1 MRRIELFDSTL
12 RDGEQAPGF
21 SMNLTEKLSMA
32 RVLAELGVDVIEAG
46 FAACSQGDF
55 ASVKAVADELKGVTV
70 ASLCRCT
77 EKDAEIA
84 WNALKNAE
92 KPLLHIFIATSDLHL
107 ETKLGMTRE
116 QVVERVAA
124 TVSYAKTLCPDIEF
138 SAEDATRS
146 DRNFLA
152 KVLQTALSNG
162 ASVVNMADTVGIAQP
177 DEIEDL
183 VRFMKSEL
191 KSANTWKLSV
201 HCHNDLGLAT
211 ANTLAAIKAGADRVD
226 VTVNGI
232 GERAGNAAVEEVV
245 MALKMRPEIYDADT
259 GANPKMLVPASRKLV
274 MLTGCKV
281 QANKAVVGK
290 NAFAHEA
297 GIHQHGMMKDRRT
310 YEIFHPEDVG
320 ATSERIILG
329 KHSGRHALEDRISEL
344 GIGGLDKEQLDTVFE
359 KFKLLAETKKTVGDR
374 DIEAIVRSEVLGV
387 PEIYRLDKY
396 VINSGNILSNT
407 CNIRICRKGET
418 YLDGFATGEGPIDA
432 AYNAINDALKK
443 DAKLLDYVIES
454 VTGGA
459 DAQGA
464 VSVKLSVG
472 DKTVKG
478 YGVSVNIFEAS
489 ILAYLNALNALEE

>member
-1 MRRIELFDSTL
+1 MRKVEIFDSTL

-21 SMNLTEKLSMA
+21 SMNLSEKLSMA
-32 RVLAELGVDVIEAG
+32 RILAQLGADVIEAG

-55 ASVKAVADELKGVTV
+55 ACVKAVADEIKGVSV

-84 WNALKNAE
+84 WNAIKNAE
-92 KPLLHIFIATSDLHL
+92 KPLLNIFIATSDLHMK
-107 ETKLGMTRE
+107 EKLDMTRE
-116 QVVERVAA
+116 QVLERVAA
-124 TVSYAKTLCPDIEF
+124 TVSYAKTLCPNIEF

-152 KVLQTALSNG
+152 QVLKTAVANG
-162 ASVVNMADTVGIAQP
+162 ASVVNMADTVGYAQP
-177 DEIEDL
+177 WEIEEL
-183 VRFMKSEL
+183 VAFMKKEL
-191 KSANTWKLSV
+191 ADSNPHKLSV

-232 GERAGNAAVEEVV
+232 GERAGNAALEEVV
-245 MALKMRPEIYDADT
+245 MALKTRPDLY
-259 GANPKMLVPASRKLV
+259 GAETSVNAKMLFPASRKLT

-281 QANKAVVGK
+281 QPNKAVVGK

-297 GIHQHGMMKDRRT
+297 GIHQHGVMKNPDT

-320 ATSERIILG
+320 SSTGRIILG
-329 KHSGRHALEDRISEL
+329 KHSGRHALLDRIAEL
-344 GIGGLDKEQLDTVFE
+344 GFAELTEEQVETVFE
-359 KFKLLAETKKTVGDR
+359 KFKILAETKKTVGDR
-374 DIEAIVRSEVLGV
+374 DIEAIVRSEVLGI
-387 PEIYRLDKY
+387 PEIYKLDKY

-407 CNIRICRKGET
+407 CNIRIVKRGDVF
-418 YLDGFATGEGPIDA
+418 LDGFAAGEGPIDA

-443 DAKLLDYVIES
+443 DARLLDYVIES
-454 VTGGA
+454 VTGGT

-464 VSVKLSVG
+464 VSVKIAVG
-472 DKTVKG
+472 EKTVKG

-489 ILAYLNALNALEE
+489 IFAYLNALNALEE

>member
-344 GIGGLDKEQLDTVFE
+344 GIGGLDKETPFSKSSSCWRRLKRPSATATSRRSSGARCWAFPKSTGSTSTSSTPATFSATPATSEYAGRARHTSTVSRPE
-359 KFKLLAETKKTVGDR
+359 R
-374 DIEAIVRSEVLGV
+374 DQSTPPTTR
-387 PEIYRLDKY
+387 
-396 VINSGNILSNT
+396 
-407 CNIRICRKGET
+407 
-418 YLDGFATGEGPIDA
+418 
-432 AYNAINDALKK
+432 
-443 DAKLLDYVIES
+443 
-454 VTGGA
+454 
-459 DAQGA
+459 
-464 VSVKLSVG
+464 
-472 DKTVKG
+472 
-478 YGVSVNIFEAS
+478 
-489 ILAYLNALNALEE
+489 

>member
-191 KSANTWKLSV
+191 KSANPWKLSV

-418 YLDGFATGEGPIDA
+418 YLDGFAAGEGPIDA

>member
-418 YLDGFATGEGPIDA
+418 YLDGFAAGEGPIDA

>member
-116 QVVERVAA
+116 QVVVRVAA

-418 YLDGFATGEGPIDA
+418 YLDGFAAGEGPIDA

>member
-55 ASVKAVADELKGVTV
+55 ASVKSVADELKGVTV

-418 YLDGFATGEGPIDA
+418 YLDGFAAGEGPIDA

>member
-418 YLDGFATGEGPIDA
+418 YLDGFAAGEGPIDA

-454 VTGGA
+454 VTGGT

>member
-418 YLDGFATGEGPIDA
+418 YLDGFAAGEGPIDA

-472 DKTVKG
+472 DRTVKG